1 MRPILLI
8 ITLLVVC
15 CLGLLG
21 LFFLPTTINP
31 FNLSEVDRNLLYSFR
46 LPALLTATACG
57 VALAVSGFILQQL
70 FKNTLAGP
78 YILGVSSGASLFVAI
93 TVIVGSSLPTFLSHL
108 SIPIAGFLGSLSV
121 LILILSVS
129 SRFGYGPILLLFGV
143 ILGQLTGALQ
153 SLLSYIA
160 NPSDLKNFTLW
171 SLGSFNS
178 TLNLDV
184 LIFCISTLIGIIW
197 SLLLMPSLSVMVLGD
212 DVARTLGVN
221 TKSTSIQ
228 LLACTGLL
236 TGIATAYCGPI
247 AFVGMAI
254 PNVVKL
260 LFKTSNFKFLLF
272 ANAILGAGMAIVS
285 LLIGSVEISGINVP
299 VNVSTALLGGPF
311 VIYILLKNKH

>member
-8 ITLLVVC
+8 ITLLVVF
-15 CLGLLG
+15 CLGLFG

-31 FNLSEVDRNLLYSFR
+31 FNLSNVDSNLLFSFR

-57 VALAVSGFILQQL
+57 IALAVSGFILQQL

-78 YILGVSSGASLFVAI
+78 YILGVSSGASMFVAI
-93 TVIVGSSLPTFLSHL
+93 TVIIGSSLPAFLSHL
-108 SIPIAGFLGSLSV
+108 SLPIAGFLGALSV
-121 LILILSVS
+121 LILILTVS

-184 LIFCISTLIGIIW
+184 IIFSTSALFGVIW
-197 SLLLMPSLSVMVLGD
+197 SFLLMPSLSVMVLGD

-272 ANAILGAGMAIVS
+272 ANAILGAGMAIIS
-285 LLIGSVEISGINVP
+285 LLIGSVEISGINIP